1 MQNLVYFIIGL
12 GGGFFGGVF
21 GLGGGAIMVP
31 ALVFLFGLT
40 QHQAQGTSLAIMLPP
55 VGLLAVLRYY
65 YSGNVKVN
73 IAVMAAIGFLF
84 GAFLGAHF
92 IQEVPDVNVKRA
104 FGICLVAIGL
114 RMALIKG

>member
-1 MQNLVYFIIGL
+1 MQNVVYLMVGL
-12 GGGFFGGVF
+12 IGGFIGGVF

-31 ALVFLFGLT
+31 ALIFLFGLT

-73 IAVMAAIGFLF
+73 IALLAAIGFLF

-92 IQEVPDVNVKRA
+92 VQEVPDANLKRA
-104 FGICLVAIGL
+104 FGIFLVKKPL
-114 RMALIKG
+114 